1 MATRTSGRLL
11 LALLVMAT
19 ACTVGPKYRPPEPPT
34 VTRYGAAP
42 LPAETASADV
52 PGGEPQQLLLG
63 RDVAAEW
70 WTVFRSPALDA
81 LVRRALADSPRLAA
95 ATAKL
100 TKAQEDLVARRGKT
114 RYPSVDARLSA
125 TRVDVDPDSLGVPQ
139 LPVEMPL
146 TLYDASASVSYTL
159 DLFGKSRRELEALAA
174 EVDYQRF
181 ELEAARL
188 MLAGNVVTAAIREA
202 SLRAQIERTER
213 VVTLYEELLRI
224 TERREQLGG
233 VARVEVDQQRVLL
246 AATRAD
252 LPGLGEELE
261 RTRHRLAIYLGQ
273 PPGGDELPELRLA
286 DLQLPTELPLTLP
299 SELARRRPDIQAAE
313 ALLHRASA
321 EIGVATANLYP
332 RITLSA
338 SGGSLATALG
348 SVFSGGTWF
357 YLLGGTLIQNVF
369 HGGELKAEKR
379 AAVAAFD
386 QAGAAYRDVLLVG
399 LGDVADV
406 LSALEADAAT
416 LRDRAAAAGAA
427 KAAYDIASSRYEV
440 GGISHLAL
448 LEAERQYAS
457 ATIAETRAIAERY
470 ADSAALFQAL
480 GGGWSVEE

>member
-1 MATRTSGRLL
+1 MAHSRARSL
-11 LALLVMAT
+11 LALFALT
-19 ACTVGPKYRPPEPPT
+19 TGCTVGPKYRPPEPTT
-34 VTRYGAAP
+34 VTRYGSAP

-52 PGGEPQQLLLG
+52 PGGEAQQLLAG

-70 WTVFRSPALDA
+70 WTLFHSPALDA
-81 LVRRALADSPRLAA
+81 LVRRALADSPKLAS

-100 TKAQEDLVARRGKT
+100 TKAQEDLAARRGRT
-114 RYPSVDARLSA
+114 QYPQVDARASA
-125 TRVDVDPDSLGVPQ
+125 TRIDVDPESLGVPQ

-159 DLFGKSRRELEALAA
+159 DLFGKTRRELEALAA

-213 VVTLYEELLRI
+213 VAALQEELLRI

-233 VARVEVDQQRVLL
+233 VARVEVEQQRALL
-246 AATRAD
+246 AATRAE
-252 LPGLGEELE
+252 LPGLGEQLE

-273 PPGGDELPELRLA
+273 PPGTDELPELRLT
-286 DLQLPTELPLTLP
+286 DLQLPTELPVTLP

-321 EIGVATANLYP
+321 EVGVTTANLYP

-348 SVFSGGTWF
+348 SLFSGGTWF

-369 HGGELKAEKR
+369 HGGELKAERR

-386 QAGAAYRDVLLVG
+386 QAGAAYREVLLEG

-457 ATIAETRAIAERY
+457 ATIAETRAVAERY

-480 GGGWSVEE
+480 GGGWTVDQ